1 MKCFTCDTNAT
12 YRAMN
17 KTLYKIIRQRSLL
30 FSVVQINLFQHTAC
44 LGHTHTHTVTQFAH
58 LVLNDMPQVNTAGR
72 EEEKQALL
80 PTLSSARKKNRL
92 RLDTPD
98 NKTKN
103 RS

>member
-1 MKCFTCDTNAT
+1 MLYMREQRNVQSREPMTVQ
-12 YRAMN
+12 Y
-17 KTLYKIIRQRSLL
+17 KTLYKIIRQRNLL
-30 FSVVQINLFQHTAC
+30 FSVVQINLFKHT
-44 LGHTHTHTVTQFAH
+44 LTQFAH
-58 LVLNDMPQVNTAGR
+58 LVLNEMPQLNTAAGR

-80 PTLSSARKKNRL
+80 PSSSSARKKKNRL